1 MAFGSSQT
9 FNAAGFIDKSFVSP
23 SFPENRRKMCAVGCG
38 VRRLKK
44 EVKGSKTK

>member
-1 MAFGSSQT
+1 MAFGTSQT
-9 FNAAGFIDKSFVSP
+9 FNAAGLIGKSFVSP